1 MCMSAMPRCSS
12 HTTVHQPRLIKTS
25 VPWTGDEIYK
35 NIIACY
41 QEKFVYTHVRRE
53 WYPTDAHIS
62 MSNTRKRALRSADRA
77 GQTVQSYFDLPEADL
92 GSATMSKRRRRV
104 AKESA
109 DAPPMKRPRRN
120 LPGAARS
127 SPGALSR
134 DDDDDERSPNA
145 LTPTVQ
151 RLSPPIDPLS
161 PLHCRNRS
169 ISQVS
174 AETLVDGGR
183 EGSVETTISRETDAK
198 KCIA

>member
-1 MCMSAMPRCSS
+1 MPYCSS
-12 HTTVHQPRLIKTS
+12 RTSVHQPRLIKTS

-62 MSNTRKRALRSADRA
+62 MTNTRKRALRSADRS
-77 GQTVQSYFDLPEADL
+77 GQTVQDYFDLPDADV
-92 GSATMSKRRRRV
+92 GSATMTKRRRRV
-104 AKESA
+104 TKESA
-109 DAPPMKRPRRN
+109 NAPPMKRPRRN
-120 LPGAARS
+120 VPGAARS

-134 DDDDDERSPNA
+134 DDDEGERSPNA

-161 PLHCRNRS
+161 PLYSRNRS

-183 EGSVETTISRETDAK
+183 EGSVETTVLGEMDAK
-198 KCIA
+198 KCIV